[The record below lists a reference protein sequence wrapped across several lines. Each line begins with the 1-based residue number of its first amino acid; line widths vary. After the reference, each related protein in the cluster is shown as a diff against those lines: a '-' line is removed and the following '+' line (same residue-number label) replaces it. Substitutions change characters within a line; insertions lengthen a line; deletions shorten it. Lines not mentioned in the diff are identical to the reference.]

1 MSTYK
6 FSVDTP
12 PIPAADQFR
21 LDLVLASLAPETQDV
36 VDLMVGVSRNYQ
48 KDVRDEFKR
57 SLTREQQIQMR
68 NIKVAKM
75 TKLVTKRMAQ
85 ALPLP
90 ASIGAVGTEVNELL
104 MVTTTT
110 NTRLKAV
117 LNRLESVEFDP
128 ARFPKLAQLMKRKPT
143 TTETESPFTYEPYS
157 NGGDSGNYANGIHPL
172 VSPEYTLEP
181 VDHPQLQTTTNTDQ
195 SPDQSPL
202 SSARTSVRELTPQ
215 PPSFTLEPERLRS
228 PITNTSP
235 EPILSPT
242 KASESSLS
250 PEPSLPSLSP
260 SQTPLPR
267 QNSLIDPLEP
277 ITLTSSSLSGIQSP
291 LLNATKRTPRKP
303 FVKVESQEPMSPQQ
317 FEEFMAQS
325 INQYRRKK
333 TLRSFS
339 SSRNNSA
346 ASHNPINLLYSSLMS
361 HPKYVDPI
369 PKLLNPNPFS
379 SVISIKLLPTAI
391 QTFQTSHFKKLRIN
405 GDPITS
411 ATFVKAQARKND
423 LQQHHQQNPPCEC
436 AQATPAIKALE
447 MLSDNIAD
455 IENVPGTP
463 PCHSPVNLSPP
474 QTLPLKRGSDDDI
487 WTTVDSEGLDLLPPR
502 QSTSSSAATPRTPL
516 LSDADVLFEKDN
528 SPTPKHRPSHHTL
541 KPKRLIL
548 KTSLSGQAVPIKKNK
563 LDAAKYLAPL
573 ALSEINLAYDGRNNL
588 LVTSFSA
595 NGILL
600 PVATGDYYK
609 RGSPPDNDDNRSIL
623 SISNL
628 KQHLED
634 Y

>member
-90 ASIGAVGTEVNELL
+90 ASIAAVGTEVNELL

-157 NGGDSGNYANGIHPL
+157 NGGDSGSHANGIHPL

-181 VDHPQLQTTTNTDQ
+181 VDHPQLQTTTTNTGDQ

-228 PITNTSP
+228 PITDHSP

-267 QNSLIDPLEP
+267 QNSLLDPLEP
-277 ITLTSSSLSGIQSP
+277 ITSTSSSLNGIQSP
-291 LLNATKRTPRKP
+291 LLSATKRTPRKP

-379 SVISIKLLPTAI
+379 SVI
-391 QTFQTSHFKKLRIN
+391 
-405 GDPITS
+405 
-411 ATFVKAQARKND
+411 
-423 LQQHHQQNPPCEC
+423 
-436 AQATPAIKALE
+436 
-447 MLSDNIAD
+447 
-455 IENVPGTP
+455 
-463 PCHSPVNLSPP
+463 
-474 QTLPLKRGSDDDI
+474 
-487 WTTVDSEGLDLLPPR
+487 
-502 QSTSSSAATPRTPL
+502 
-516 LSDADVLFEKDN
+516 
-528 SPTPKHRPSHHTL
+528 
-541 KPKRLIL
+541 
-548 KTSLSGQAVPIKKNK
+548 
-563 LDAAKYLAPL
+563 
-573 ALSEINLAYDGRNNL
+573 
-588 LVTSFSA
+588 
-595 NGILL
+595 
-600 PVATGDYYK
+600 
-609 RGSPPDNDDNRSIL
+609 
-623 SISNL
+623 
-628 KQHLED
+628 
-634 Y
+634 